1 MSVFTELDVVNQG
14 LSLLGQLP
22 VNDVLTPHPAVPSIL
37 SHLAIANKQVQARKW
52 WFNYETTT
60 LIPQSS
66 DSRIQIPNDVAAVD
80 ACDRRVPVSQR
91 GRYLYNNRDGTYTFT
106 SPVQVKLHR
115 IVPFSELPPSAAAYV
130 MTQTMLRMQAG
141 LDGDGVRYRDI
152 SASDNAALMTLSAED
167 IRFTQANLLDRT
179 GVQSGLSRINQLSP
193 YPYRR

>member
-37 SHLAIANKQVQARKW
+37 SHLAIANKQVQSRKW
-52 WFNYETTT
+52 WFNYETTVLT
-60 LIPQSS
+60 PQAS
-66 DSRIQIPNDVAAVD
+66 DRRIQIPNDVAAVD
-80 ACDRRVPVSQR
+80 ARDRRLTVSQR
-91 GRYLYNNRDGTYTFT
+91 GRYLYNNTTGTYTFT
-106 SPVQVKLHR
+106 APLQVKLHR
-115 IVPFSELPPSAAAYV
+115 IVPFTELPPSAAAYV

-152 SASDNAALMTLSAED
+152 SASDTAALLTLSSED
-167 IRFTQANLLDRT
+167 IRFTQANLLDRA
-179 GVQSGLSRINQLSP
+179 GVRSGLGRVNQLSP